1 MNRTKELMQHAEQ
14 QDKVMFQELAKLY
27 DETFKDVQKEIFAFY
42 AKYAEDN
49 KITIQ
54 EAKQRLR
61 RTDLSDYRENARRYR
76 EEVKTP
82 ELLERLNEQYVS
94 SKATRLD
101 ALKLDLTYQLGL
113 LEGKVSGS
121 FDSYLKKL
129 AKHSYRKISGGLSDS
144 TLNEPALE
152 QLVKTPFEGYNY
164 SQQVWGN
171 VDHLAR
177 DLHKTLTRGF
187 VKGFSPHEMATE
199 IRKRHD
205 VARHRAE
212 TLVRTDG
219 SMVINNATLK
229 RYKDVGLKFYRI
241 HVHIDS
247 RTSDI
252 CMNISKLD
260 KAYKLSEAQ
269 PGYNMPPLHP
279 NCRSTIVP
287 DDEDM
292 DRADDRDVEEVRKLL
307 EEEKSEEY
315 NKGNTSGAVYGAW
328 NDKND
333 PLLDKR
339 LSHAYRYYQ
348 SVLNRDKEIE
358 ISKVAENTGFKTAL
372 INDIYDHI
380 FVNNHRFEDGTTS
393 KFDPS
398 YDMANSWQRLRE
410 GKNIQDH
417 DLVMLEHEYF
427 EVVLMG
433 KENMA
438 YEEAHEE
445 ANKIYN
451 YAKEVRKFNAKN
463 EKDV

>member
-1 MNRTKELMQHAEQ
+1 MVKKSSYWKNRTKELMQYAEQ

-27 DETFKDVQKEIFAFY
+27 GETFKDVQKEIFAFY

-113 LEGKVSGS
+113 LQGKVSGS

-144 TLNEPALE
+144 TLNEPALK
-152 QLVKTPFEGYNY
+152 QLVKTPFKGYNY

-229 RYKDVGLKFYRI
+229 RYKDVGLKLYRI

-292 DRADDRDVEEVRKLL
+292 DRADERDIEFVRNYDKIGL
-307 EEEKSEEY
+307 EERFDYVMNGEELFIP
-315 NKGNTSGAVYGAW
+315 KGAEITNVKVIAGKGSGTELRVKHKLVNQYGGNPNDWQKAVGKIESAKYMFDMHW
-328 NDKND
+328 YRKND
-333 PLLDKR
+333 TEQTEIKLKIR
-339 LSHAYRYYQ
+339 
-348 SVLNRDKEIE
+348 RDQK
-358 ISKVAENTGFKTAL
+358 
-372 INDIYDHI
+372 
-380 FVNNHRFEDGTTS
+380 
-393 KFDPS
+393 
-398 YDMANSWQRLRE
+398 
-410 GKNIQDH
+410 
-417 DLVMLEHEYF
+417 
-427 EVVLMG
+427 
-433 KENMA
+433 
-438 YEEAHEE
+438 
-445 ANKIYN
+445 
-451 YAKEVRKFNAKN
+451 
-463 EKDV
+463 

>member
-1 MNRTKELMQHAEQ
+1 MRYAEQ

-27 DETFKDVQKEIFAFY
+27 GETFKDVQKEIFAFY

-113 LEGKVSGS
+113 LQGKVSGS

-152 QLVKTPFEGYNY
+152 QLVKTPFKGYNY
-164 SQQVWGN
+164 TQQVWGN
-171 VDHLAR
+171 VDHLAK

-205 VARHRAE
+205 VAKHRAE

-292 DRADDRDVEEVRKLL
+292 DRADDRDVEEVRRLL
-307 EEEKSEEY
+307 GKEADEGYNEGERSSDSVWNNATFPTNRSLNGHFESHKEEFGDMTKEQ
-315 NKGNTSGAVYGAW
+315 
-328 NDKND
+328 
-333 PLLDKR
+333 
-339 LSHAYRYYQ
+339 YQ
-348 SVLNRDKEIE
+348 SLAANLLAQSISNVILGYDIESRRVRYDSENNIYVLGNP
-358 ISKVAENTGFKTAL
+358 NTQNITTAFKP
-372 INDIYDHI
+372 DEGREYYD
-380 FVNNHRFEDGTTS
+380 N
-393 KFDPS
+393 
-398 YDMANSWQRLRE
+398 
-410 GKNIQDH
+410 
-417 DLVMLEHEYF
+417 
-427 EVVLMG
+427 
-433 KENMA
+433 
-438 YEEAHEE
+438 
-445 ANKIYN
+445 
-451 YAKEVRKFNAKN
+451 EVRK
-463 EKDV
+463 DLGD

>member
-1 MNRTKELMQHAEQ
+1 MVKKSSYWKNRTKELMQYAEQ
-14 QDKVMFQELAKLY
+14 QDKVMFQELTKLY
-27 DETFKDVQKEIFAFY
+27 GETFKDVQKEIFAFY

-113 LEGKVSGS
+113 LQGKVSGS

-152 QLVKTPFEGYNY
+152 QLVKTPFKGYNY

-171 VDHLAR
+171 VDHLAK

-205 VARHRAE
+205 VAKHRAE

-292 DRADDRDVEEVRKLL
+292 DRADDRDVEEVRRLL
-307 EEEKSEEY
+307 GKEADGGYNEAEVTRMTITGHANTPKQATPNSVIDRIGFTGKVTDRSFYDDLGMKYKAIHTTDHGNRKQHPYGEYGEHAHDFIWNEDGSLDSKISRELTDEE
-315 NKGNTSGAVYGAW
+315 
-328 NDKND
+328 
-333 PLLDKR
+333 R
-339 LSHAYRYYQ
+339 
-348 SVLNRDKEIE
+348 RD
-358 ISKVAENTGFKTAL
+358 N
-372 INDIYDHI
+372 NDI
-380 FVNNHRFEDGTTS
+380 
-393 KFDPS
+393 
-398 YDMANSWQRLRE
+398 L
-410 GKNIQDH
+410 
-417 DLVMLEHEYF
+417 
-427 EVVLMG
+427 
-433 KENMA
+433 
-438 YEEAHEE
+438 
-445 ANKIYN
+445 
-451 YAKEVRKFNAKN
+451 
-463 EKDV
+463 

>member
-1 MNRTKELMQHAEQ
+1 MVKKSSYWKNRTKELMQYAEQ

-27 DETFKDVQKEIFAFY
+27 SETFKDVQKEIFAFY

-113 LEGKVSGS
+113 LQGKVSGS

-152 QLVKTPFEGYNY
+152 QLVKTPFKGYNY

-229 RYKDVGLKFYRI
+229 RYKDVGLKLYRI

-292 DRADDRDVEEVRKLL
+292 DRADERDIEFVRNYDKIGL
-307 EEEKSEEY
+307 EERFDYVMNGEELFIP
-315 NKGNTSGAVYGAW
+315 KGAEITNVKVIAGKGSGTELRVKHKLVNQYGGNPNDWQKAVGKIESAKYMFDMHW
-328 NDKND
+328 YRKND
-333 PLLDKR
+333 TEQTEIKLKLR
-339 LSHAYRYYQ
+339 
-348 SVLNRDKEIE
+348 RDK
-358 ISKVAENTGFKTAL
+358 K
-372 INDIYDHI
+372 
-380 FVNNHRFEDGTTS
+380 
-393 KFDPS
+393 
-398 YDMANSWQRLRE
+398 
-410 GKNIQDH
+410 
-417 DLVMLEHEYF
+417 
-427 EVVLMG
+427 
-433 KENMA
+433 
-438 YEEAHEE
+438 
-445 ANKIYN
+445 
-451 YAKEVRKFNAKN
+451 
-463 EKDV
+463 

>member
-1 MNRTKELMQHAEQ
+1 MVKKSSYWKNRTKELMQYAEQ

-27 DETFKDVQKEIFAFY
+27 GETFKDVQKEIFAFY

-113 LEGKVSGS
+113 LQGKVSGS

-144 TLNEPALE
+144 TLNEPALK

-177 DLHKTLTRGF
+177 DLHKALSRGF
-187 VKGFSPHEMATE
+187 VKGLGPHEMATE

-241 HVHIDS
+241 RVHIDS

-287 DDEDM
+287 DDADM
-292 DRADDRDVEEVRKLL
+292 DRADDRDVEEVRRLL
-307 EEEKSEEY
+307 GKEADGGYNEGEVTRMTMTGHASTPKQATPNSVIDRIGFTGKVTDRSFYDALGMKYKAIHTTDHGNRKQHPYGEYGEHAHDFIWNEDGSLDSKISRELTDEE
-315 NKGNTSGAVYGAW
+315 
-328 NDKND
+328 
-333 PLLDKR
+333 R
-339 LSHAYRYYQ
+339 
-348 SVLNRDKEIE
+348 RD
-358 ISKVAENTGFKTAL
+358 N
-372 INDIYDHI
+372 NDI
-380 FVNNHRFEDGTTS
+380 
-393 KFDPS
+393 
-398 YDMANSWQRLRE
+398 L
-410 GKNIQDH
+410 
-417 DLVMLEHEYF
+417 
-427 EVVLMG
+427 
-433 KENMA
+433 
-438 YEEAHEE
+438 
-445 ANKIYN
+445 
-451 YAKEVRKFNAKN
+451 
-463 EKDV
+463 

>member
-1 MNRTKELMQHAEQ
+1 MVKKSSYWMNRTKELMRYAEQ

-27 DETFKDVQKEIFAFY
+27 GETFKDVQKEIFAFY

-113 LEGKVSGS
+113 LQGKVSGS

-129 AKHSYRKISGGLSDS
+129 AKRSYRKISGGLSDS

-229 RYKDVGLKFYRI
+229 RYKDVGLKLYRI

-292 DRADDRDVEEVRKLL
+292 DRADDRDVEEVRRLL
-307 EEEKSEEY
+307 GKEADEGYNEGERSSDSVWNNATFPTNRSLNGHFESHKEEFGDMTKEQ
-315 NKGNTSGAVYGAW
+315 
-328 NDKND
+328 
-333 PLLDKR
+333 
-339 LSHAYRYYQ
+339 YQ
-348 SVLNRDKEIE
+348 SLAANLLAQSISNVILGYDIESRRVRYDSENNIYVLGNP
-358 ISKVAENTGFKTAL
+358 NTQNITTAFKP
-372 INDIYDHI
+372 DEGREYYD
-380 FVNNHRFEDGTTS
+380 N
-393 KFDPS
+393 
-398 YDMANSWQRLRE
+398 
-410 GKNIQDH
+410 
-417 DLVMLEHEYF
+417 
-427 EVVLMG
+427 
-433 KENMA
+433 
-438 YEEAHEE
+438 
-445 ANKIYN
+445 
-451 YAKEVRKFNAKN
+451 EVRK
-463 EKDV
+463 DLGD

>member
-1 MNRTKELMQHAEQ
+1 MNRTKELMQYAEQ

-27 DETFKDVQKEIFAFY
+27 GETFKDVQKEIFAFY

-101 ALKLDLTYQLGL
+101 ALKMDITYQLGL
-113 LEGKVSGS
+113 LQGKVSGS

-144 TLNEPALE
+144 TLNEPALK
-152 QLVKTPFEGYNY
+152 QLVKTPFKGYNY

-171 VDHLAR
+171 VDHLAK

-292 DRADDRDVEEVRKLL
+292 DRADERDIEFVRNYDKIGL
-307 EEEKSEEY
+307 EERFDYVMNGEELFIP
-315 NKGNTSGAVYGAW
+315 KGAEITNVKVIAGKGSGTELRVKHKLVNQYGGNPNDWQKAVGKIESAKYMFDMHW
-328 NDKND
+328 YRKND
-333 PLLDKR
+333 TEQTEIKLKLR
-339 LSHAYRYYQ
+339 
-348 SVLNRDKEIE
+348 RDK
-358 ISKVAENTGFKTAL
+358 K
-372 INDIYDHI
+372 
-380 FVNNHRFEDGTTS
+380 
-393 KFDPS
+393 
-398 YDMANSWQRLRE
+398 
-410 GKNIQDH
+410 
-417 DLVMLEHEYF
+417 
-427 EVVLMG
+427 
-433 KENMA
+433 
-438 YEEAHEE
+438 
-445 ANKIYN
+445 
-451 YAKEVRKFNAKN
+451 
-463 EKDV
+463 

>member
-1 MNRTKELMQHAEQ
+1 MVKKSSYWKNRTKELMQYAEQ

-27 DETFKDVQKEIFAFY
+27 GETFKDVQKEIFAFY
-42 AKYAEDN
+42 AKYAENN

-76 EEVKTP
+76 EEAKTP

-113 LEGKVSGS
+113 LQGKVSGS

-205 VARHRAE
+205 VAKHRAE

-292 DRADDRDVEEVRKLL
+292 DRADERDIEFVRNYDKIGL
-307 EEEKSEEY
+307 EERFDYVMNGEELFIP
-315 NKGNTSGAVYGAW
+315 KGAEITNVKVIAGKGSGTELRVKHKLVNQYGGNPNDWQKAVGKIESAKYMFDMHW
-328 NDKND
+328 YRKND
-333 PLLDKR
+333 TEQTEIKLKIR
-339 LSHAYRYYQ
+339 
-348 SVLNRDKEIE
+348 RDQK
-358 ISKVAENTGFKTAL
+358 
-372 INDIYDHI
+372 
-380 FVNNHRFEDGTTS
+380 
-393 KFDPS
+393 
-398 YDMANSWQRLRE
+398 
-410 GKNIQDH
+410 
-417 DLVMLEHEYF
+417 
-427 EVVLMG
+427 
-433 KENMA
+433 
-438 YEEAHEE
+438 
-445 ANKIYN
+445 
-451 YAKEVRKFNAKN
+451 
-463 EKDV
+463 

>member
-1 MNRTKELMQHAEQ
+1 M
-14 QDKVMFQELAKLY
+14 
-27 DETFKDVQKEIFAFY
+27 
-42 AKYAEDN
+42 
-49 KITIQ
+49 
-54 EAKQRLR
+54 
-61 RTDLSDYRENARRYR
+61 
-76 EEVKTP
+76 
-82 ELLERLNEQYVS
+82 
-94 SKATRLD
+94 
-101 ALKLDLTYQLGL
+101 
-113 LEGKVSGS
+113 
-121 FDSYLKKL
+121 
-129 AKHSYRKISGGLSDS
+129 
-144 TLNEPALE
+144 
-152 QLVKTPFEGYNY
+152 
-164 SQQVWGN
+164 
-171 VDHLAR
+171 
-177 DLHKTLTRGF
+177 
-187 VKGFSPHEMATE
+187 
-199 IRKRHD
+199 
-205 VARHRAE
+205 
-212 TLVRTDG
+212 
-219 SMVINNATLK
+219 
-229 RYKDVGLKFYRI
+229 
-241 HVHIDS
+241 
-247 RTSDI
+247 
-252 CMNISKLD
+252 
-260 KAYKLSEAQ
+260 
-269 PGYNMPPLHP
+269 
-279 NCRSTIVP
+279 
-287 DDEDM
+287 
-292 DRADDRDVEEVRKLL
+292 L

>member
-1 MNRTKELMQHAEQ
+1 MVKKSSYWKNRTKELMQYAEQ

-27 DETFKDVQKEIFAFY
+27 GETFKDVQKEIFAFY

-76 EEVKTP
+76 EEFKTP

-113 LEGKVSGS
+113 LQGKVSGS

-152 QLVKTPFEGYNY
+152 QLVKTPFKGYNY

-229 RYKDVGLKFYRI
+229 RYKDVGLKLYRI

-292 DRADDRDVEEVRKLL
+292 DRADERDIEFVRNYDKIGL
-307 EEEKSEEY
+307 EERFDYVMNGEELFIP
-315 NKGNTSGAVYGAW
+315 KGAEITNVKVIAGKGSGTELRVKHKLVNQYGGNPNDWQKAVGKIESAKYMFDMHW
-328 NDKND
+328 YRKND
-333 PLLDKR
+333 TEQTEIKLKLR
-339 LSHAYRYYQ
+339 
-348 SVLNRDKEIE
+348 RDK
-358 ISKVAENTGFKTAL
+358 K
-372 INDIYDHI
+372 
-380 FVNNHRFEDGTTS
+380 
-393 KFDPS
+393 
-398 YDMANSWQRLRE
+398 
-410 GKNIQDH
+410 
-417 DLVMLEHEYF
+417 
-427 EVVLMG
+427 
-433 KENMA
+433 
-438 YEEAHEE
+438 
-445 ANKIYN
+445 
-451 YAKEVRKFNAKN
+451 
-463 EKDV
+463 